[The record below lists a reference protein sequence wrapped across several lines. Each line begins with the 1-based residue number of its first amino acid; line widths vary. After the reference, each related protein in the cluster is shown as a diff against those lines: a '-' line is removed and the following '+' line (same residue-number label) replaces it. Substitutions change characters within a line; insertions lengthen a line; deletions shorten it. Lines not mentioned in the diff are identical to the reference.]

1 MQSKAKTVAAYL
13 KELPPDRRAAIAA
26 VRQVVLENVDRETVQ
41 ETMGYGM
48 IGFSIPHR
56 VFPQG
61 YHCDPSMPVPYI
73 GLASQKQYMSLYLMG
88 VYGGSEEERFLRDGF
103 AKAGLRIDLGKCCLR
118 FKRIED
124 LDLGVVAQTIRRLPA
139 RDYLARYVA
148 AVPKSAW
155 KGSAPGLT
163 AGEKAAAKRP
173 AARKTA
179 ARKVVAKKVAA
190 KKVSAKKVSAKKV
203 APSRAAAKK

>member
-26 VRQVVLENVDRETVQ
+26 VREMVLANVDRDSVQ

-73 GLASQKQYMSLYLMG
+73 ALASQKQYMSLYLMG
-88 VYGGSEEERFLRDGF
+88 VYGGSEDEAFLRDGF

-118 FKRIED
+118 FKRLED
-124 LDLGVVAQTIRRLPA
+124 LDLDVVAQTIRRLPA
-139 RDYLARYVA
+139 REYLARYVA
-148 AVPKSAW
+148 AVPKNAW
-155 KGSAPGLT
+155 KASTPSKGVGEKPVAKKTAAKKTAAPKEAT
-163 AGEKAAAKRP
+163 PKKAAAKRRP
-173 AARKTA
+173 
-179 ARKVVAKKVAA
+179 AA
-190 KKVSAKKVSAKKV
+190 KK
-203 APSRAAAKK
+203 

>member
-1 MQSKAKTVAAYL
+1 MQSKARTVAAYL
-13 KELPPDRRAAIAA
+13 KELPPDRRAAMEA
-26 VRQVVLENVDRETVQ
+26 VRQVVLANVDRDSVQ

-73 GLASQKQYMSLYLMG
+73 ALASQKQYMSLYLMS

-118 FKRIED
+118 FKRLED
-124 LDLGVVAQTIRRLPA
+124 LDLDVVARTIRLLPA
-139 RDYLARYVA
+139 REYLARYVA
-148 AVPKSAW
+148 AVPKNAWTKSAT
-155 KGSAPGLT
+155 KQRS
-163 AGEKAAAKRP
+163 
-173 AARKTA
+173 
-179 ARKVVAKKVAA
+179 AA
-190 KKVSAKKVSAKKV
+190 KK
-203 APSRAAAKK
+203 

>member
-1 MQSKAKTVAAYL
+1 MQSQAKTVAAYL

-88 VYGGSEEERFLRDGF
+88 VYGGSDEERFLRDGF

-118 FKRIED
+118 FKRLED
-124 LDLGVVAQTIRRLPA
+124 LDLDVVAQTIRRLPA
-139 RDYLARYVA
+139 REYLARYVA
-148 AVPKSAW
+148 SVSKTAWKTSAASKGAGTKPGTRKPAAGKSA
-155 KGSAPGLT
+155 AR
-163 AGEKAAAKRP
+163 KAAPKKRP
-173 AARKTA
+173 AA
-179 ARKVVAKKVAA
+179 KK
-190 KKVSAKKVSAKKV
+190 
-203 APSRAAAKK
+203 

>member
-1 MQSKAKTVAAYL
+1 MQSKARTVAAYL
-13 KELPPDRRAAIAA
+13 KELPPDRRAAMEA
-26 VRQVVLENVDRETVQ
+26 VRQVVLANVDRESVQ

-73 GLASQKQYMSLYLMG
+73 GLASQKQYMSLYLMS

-118 FKRIED
+118 FKRLED
-124 LDLGVVAQTIRRLPA
+124 LDLDVVAQTIRRVPA
-139 RDYLARYVA
+139 RAYLDRYVA
-148 AVPKSAW
+148 AVPKNAW
-155 KGSAPGLT
+155 KKSAPKDRAAT
-163 AGEKAAAKRP
+163 KAVAKKATVEKASAKKSATKQRP
-173 AARKTA
+173 AA
-179 ARKVVAKKVAA
+179 KK
-190 KKVSAKKVSAKKV
+190 
-203 APSRAAAKK
+203 